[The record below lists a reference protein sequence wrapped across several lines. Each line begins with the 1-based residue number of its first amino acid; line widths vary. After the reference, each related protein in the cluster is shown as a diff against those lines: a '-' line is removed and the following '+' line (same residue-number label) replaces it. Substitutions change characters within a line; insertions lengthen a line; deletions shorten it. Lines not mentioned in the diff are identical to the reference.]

1 MDIGSLLLALAL
13 LILVAAF
20 VARPLI
26 DKRGHSNGPAPAD
39 ELVARREAVLIELR
53 DLDFD
58 HGTGKVNDDDYA
70 AQRARFVANGAEV
83 LRQLAALKP
92 PSPARA
98 GESGSDGSQSRPEAD
113 DDLEKLIAARRQ
125 VRKPVPGGKFCPNCG
140 NPVHPG
146 DKFCAA
152 CGHKITAA
160 PEAA

>member
-13 LILVAAF
+13 FILVAAF
-20 VARPLI
+20 VARPLM
-26 DKRGHSNGPAPAD
+26 DKRRRSNGSAPAD

-58 HGTGKVNDDDYA
+58 HSTGKVNDDDYA
-70 AQRARFVANGAEV
+70 AQRARLVANGTEV

-92 PSPARA
+92 PA
-98 GESGSDGSQSRPEAD
+98 GEGGTDGSQSLPGAG

-125 VRKPVPGGKFCPNCG
+125 ARKPAPGGKFCPNCG

-146 DKFCAA
+146 DKFCAT
-152 CGHKITAA
+152 CGHNITAA
-160 PEAA
+160 QEAA

>member
-1 MDIGSLLLALAL
+1 MDLGSLFLSLAL

-26 DKRGHSNGPAPAD
+26 DQHGNSNDSAPAD

-58 HGTGKVNDDDYA
+58 HGTGKVNDDDYT
-70 AQRARFVANGAEV
+70 AQRARLVANGAEV
-83 LRQLAALKP
+83 LRRLAAVKSATP
-92 PSPARA
+92 
-98 GESGSDGSQSRPEAD
+98 D
-113 DDLEKLIAARRQ
+113 DDLEKMIAARRQ
-125 VRKPVPGGKFCPNCG
+125 ARQTAPGAKFCPNCG
-140 NPVHPG
+140 EPLRSG

-160 PEAA
+160 AEPA